1 LKQVH
6 EIEALA
12 GAFML
17 VRRSAGDEVN
27 WWDEDYF
34 FYGEDLDFCYNLKKK
49 GWKIYFV
56 PTYEI
61 LHYKGAAGGMK
72 KTSQHVTKATLET
85 KKRAVDARFNAMKIF
100 YNKNYKK
107 KYPSLVTW
115 LVFAG
120 INTKAFITK
129 RTI

>member
-1 LKQVH
+1 
-6 EIEALA
+6 
-12 GAFML
+12 
-17 VRRSAGDEVN
+17 
-27 WWDEDYF
+27 
-34 FYGEDLDFCYNLKKK
+34 
-49 GWKIYFV
+49 
-56 PTYEI
+56 
-61 LHYKGAAGGMK
+61 MK